1 MRAVRS
7 VWLGLPEQTARR
19 GSAAW
24 RPSQQPLA
32 VDASALKLRRSPAS
46 PGRAP
51 GAPGSLAGLPACA
64 PAFLSACRRR
74 PVSQAAS
81 RRADRLLSHP
91 ALAPPR
97 PPTAAAPQGAKQPQP
112 AAIDQPNTLM
122 RARLGS
128 SRAGAQ
134 ARCGAARS
142 DMQAG
147 WWAGRERAGATQHTL
162 RLRLAQFRGGQPPG
176 AQPPAVPGPP
186 GPTGPPGQTVPG
198 PPGHI
203 SHGPPRP
210 GLHGLGPQAP
220 PPHALHT
227 SDRAQNGSGTLDRE
241 RRSQAVAQRF
251 TLRLIHLDAA
261 GGMRAALTPMCM
273 FECSRP

>member
-32 VDASALKLRRSPAS
+32 VDASALKLRLGHRHRRGGRQAPQAALPAS
-46 PGRAP
+46 LHARRP
-51 GAPGSLAGLPACA
+51 L
-64 PAFLSACRRR
+64 LSACRRR
-74 PVSQAAS
+74 PVRQAAS
-81 RRADRLLSHP
+81 RRADRLPSHP

-112 AAIDQPNTLM
+112 AVIDQPNTLM

-128 SRAGAQ
+128 RRAGTQ

-251 TLRLIHLDAA
+251 TLRLIYIL
-261 GGMRAALTPMCM
+261 MRRGVCVRL
-273 FECSRP
+273 